1 MNLLQRSLI
10 LLIGLL
16 LVVNYAG
23 AECEEK
29 EEEYPSRY
37 PIAYFEWENVKIPMT
52 ICLWL
57 IGASIAKI
65 IFNLIPHLN
74 ELFPDSALL
83 IMIGLIIGIIFK
95 LAGVN
100 KNAFFLESEV
110 FMLYLLPPLV
120 FDAGYFMPARQFFDN
135 FGSILCFAML
145 GTTFNIVAIALSLW
159 AIGLTGLFSVE
170 TPLIHM
176 LLFGSVAADVDP
188 VAVIVIFEELKVNE
202 VLFIAV
208 FGESLLNDGVAVVLY
223 RMFLTFSE
231 IGTENLITSDYI
243 NGGVSFLVVA
253 FGGIGIGLLFA
264 FLASLLTKYARGDE
278 IKVLNSVFILILPY
292 TCYLCG
298 ELFGL
303 SSIMAIVFC
312 GAAMRQYC
320 RENVDPDTV
329 RSTESFIK
337 VLSLASETVIFVFLG
352 LSTVSSNHH
361 WDTSFI
367 VLTVVFCLIY
377 RTLGVVVMCYFLNKY
392 RLNKYTKVDQ
402 FIMAYGGLRGA
413 IAYGLVVAIPEFI
426 PAKNMFVT
434 SCIIVIYFTVFLQ
447 GITLKPIA
455 EFLQVEK
462 KNVHSKN
469 MIEHIYSELIDTT
482 MAGME
487 DIAGFKGHHW
497 IRDSWNTLNN
507 NYLRPILV
515 NKSNMREMDKT
526 KLVRKYK
533 HLVDEDAKKIARG
546 DYNSNLVFTRA
557 LIEHTRSRTNT
568 VIEGVSPTGK
578 IDFGK
583 HMKEQHGI
591 TLYDEHDN
599 VPVSTS
605 NIFQETSEIE
615 YSTRT
620 EQIETVGVQND
631 GYESDESSNFHERV

>member
-16 LVVNYAG
+16 LVVNYAR

-447 GITLKPIA
+447 
-455 EFLQVEK
+455 
-462 KNVHSKN
+462 
-469 MIEHIYSELIDTT
+469 LIDTT

-631 GYESDESSNFHERV
+631 GYESDESSHFHERV